1 MTTIRLATLRRVG
14 VLEDAMRAEI
24 LTEFDAARETLES
37 LAAFAALDRGTAGT
51 WLLQDTSAMRVFGVE
66 TLVPRWIRRPLDALR
81 AYADARREATLA
93 LEATR
98 ERLRAIEARLARGDA
113 DDEGPGE
120 EAESLAKEAA
130 RLLCFEADLRDRL
143 AEPDAELVER
153 ARRGITRVLE
163 VSLPILARATVRY
176 ADSAL
181 DDGEPGDARRA
192 LKHVESYLLLVARAN
207 EVTGG
212 VDVPALRSE
221 YLAALQR
228 RAGPTRRSSRRSGG
242 DRMVLS

>member
-1 MTTIRLATLRRVG
+1 
-14 VLEDAMRAEI
+14 MRADT

-37 LAAFAALDRGTAGT
+37 LAAFARLDRGTAGT
-51 WLLQDTSAMRVFGVE
+51 WLLQDTAAMRVFGVE
-66 TLVPRWIRRPLDALR
+66 TLVPRWIRRPLDALKV
-81 AYADARREATLA
+81 YEEARREATLA
-93 LEATR
+93 LESTR
-98 ERLRAIEARLARGDA
+98 DRLRALEARLARGHA
-113 DDEGPGE
+113 ETGEPGE
-120 EAESLAKEAA
+120 EAAPQAREAA

-143 AEPDAELVER
+143 AEPDAELVDD

-176 ADSAL
+176 ADAAL

-192 LKHVESYLLLVARAN
+192 LKHVESYLLLVERAN
-207 EVTGG
+207 AVTGG

-228 RAGPTRRSSRRSGG
+228 RAGPTRRSSRRAGG
-242 DRMVLS
+242 HGMVLS